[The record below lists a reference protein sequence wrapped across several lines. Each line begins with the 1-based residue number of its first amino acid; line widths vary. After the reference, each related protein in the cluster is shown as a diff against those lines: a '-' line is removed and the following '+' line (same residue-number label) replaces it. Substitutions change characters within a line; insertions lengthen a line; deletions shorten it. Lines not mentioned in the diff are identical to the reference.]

1 MHVIDAAHQTVH
13 DYPGG
18 SEALGPRM
26 GMSGAVLRNKVNPH
40 NTTHHL
46 TLAEAVRMMALTGDL
61 RILRAIAD
69 ELGQA
74 VHPLPEVQDS
84 PSGDVLENVLG
95 LAEAQGNFSGS
106 MRAAL
111 ADEMVTPREL
121 RLLREKADK
130 MQAELALLIRK
141 LQAMVR
147 ASPLQAV
154 S

>member
-74 VHPLPEVQDS
+74 VHPLPAVQDG

-95 LAEAQGNFSGS
+95 LAEAEGNFSGS

-111 ADEMVTPREL
+111 ADGIVTPREL
-121 RLLREKADK
+121 REIREASDQV
-130 MQAELALLIRK
+130 QATLALLIRK

-147 ASPLQAV
+147 AAPLQAV

>member
-26 GMSGAVLRNKVNPH
+26 GMSGAVLRNKVNARI
-40 NTTHHL
+40 TTHHL

-61 RILRAIAD
+61 RILRAMAE

-74 VHPLPEVQDS
+74 VHPLPAAS
-84 PSGDVLENVLG
+84 GGPSGDVLGDVLSHAQ
-95 LAEAQGNFSGS
+95 AEGNFCGS

-111 ADEMVTPREL
+111 ADGIITPHEL
-121 RLLREKADK
+121 RDIREEADQV
-130 MQAELALLIRK
+130 QATLVLLIRK

-147 ASPLQAV
+147 AAPLQAA